1 MRFYA
6 AETIAKPRTGSNA
19 PGASRIA
26 QSSPQEEKDVSEER
40 LHSGAE
46 IFGPKGL
53 DAPQDLEEAAVSQS
67 QHTKRLNKAVNA
79 HLDRMND
86 DPYTI
91 GKYVERALARG
102 AFEEAH
108 LLVVKAT
115 SRTDHQLTVSW
126 NALID
131 HMLKEDR
138 IKDAIKLYN
147 DVSGDPDPDLVKSA
161 SSFISNPG
169 RTDEKAPATPKR
181 PNLHD
186 HLPRTSELQQQATS
200 RADGS
205 EAL

>member
-1 MRFYA
+1 VPGV
-6 AETIAKPRTGSNA
+6 PRIEQT
-19 PGASRIA
+19 R
-26 QSSPQEEKDVSEER
+26 PQEENDVPDER

-46 IFGPKGL
+46 LFGPKGL
-53 DAPQDLEEAAVSQS
+53 DTPQNLEDVDVSKS

-115 SRTDHQLTVSW
+115 SRMDHQLTVSW

-131 HMLKEDR
+131 HMLKKDR
-138 IKDAIKLYN
+138 IKDAIKIYN
-147 DVSGDPDPDLVKSA
+147 DVSGDPDPDLAKSA
-161 SSFISNPG
+161 NSFMSNLG
-169 RTDEKAPATPKR
+169 RADEKAPAIPK
-181 PNLHD
+181 
-186 HLPRTSELQQQATS
+186 
-200 RADGS
+200 
-205 EAL
+205 

>member
-1 MRFYA
+1 MRCYA
-6 AETIAKPRTGSNA
+6 VETIANPRTGSVV
-19 PGASRIA
+19 PGVPRIE
-26 QSSPQEEKDVSEER
+26 QTSPQEENDVPDER

-46 IFGPKGL
+46 LFGPKGL
-53 DAPQDLEEAAVSQS
+53 DTPQNLEDVDVSKS

-115 SRTDHQLTVSW
+115 SRMDHQLTVSW

-131 HMLKEDR
+131 HMLKKDR
-138 IKDAIKLYN
+138 IKDAIKIYN
-147 DVSGDPDPDLVKSA
+147 DVSGDPDPDLAKSA
-161 SSFISNPG
+161 NSFMSNLG
-169 RTDEKAPATPKR
+169 RADEKAPAIPK
-181 PNLHD
+181 
-186 HLPRTSELQQQATS
+186 
-200 RADGS
+200 
-205 EAL
+205 